1 MDALIAQNIDAIG
14 RAHAFAKD
22 VLCLVRFEA
31 ATEEKKYQNET
42 GFTHYNLPMF
52 LRLICLVL
60 LSSSV
65 LANSQTFGDFLNNIH
80 QLATEQG
87 VSKATVD
94 RAFYQL
100 TPNLDILE
108 SDRSQA
114 EFSQNFWNYLSK
126 RVSQYRL
133 DNGYDTLKQN
143 RSLLNKTYQQYG
155 VPAHVLVSFLGLE
168 SNYGNNTGS
177 YSLVR
182 SLATLA
188 YDPRR
193 SDFFTSELIAL
204 LKLIDDGKV
213 PLEATGSWAGA
224 MGAVQFMP
232 SNVIAYG
239 VDADNDGKIDLWNNQ
254 ADILASAANFLER
267 LGWNRGEKWGREVTI
282 SKDFNY
288 DFVGLKTK
296 KQLNEWQTLGV
307 RSANGSNLPKSSMAA
322 SLILPMG
329 YKGPAFLVY
338 QNFRSILGWNHST
351 LYALAVGHLAD
362 RLSGGGSL
370 LATPID
376 EPLLKRDDVM
386 AIQQTLSLLGYDA
399 GEADGIA
406 GPKTRAAA
414 KDFQKDIGM
423 IADGYVGYELFQRLQ

>member
-1 MDALIAQNIDAIG
+1 
-14 RAHAFAKD
+14 
-22 VLCLVRFEA
+22 
-31 ATEEKKYQNET
+31 
-42 GFTHYNLPMF
+42 MF

-65 LANSQTFGDFLNNIH
+65 LASSHSFEDFLNNIH

-94 RAFYQL
+94 QAFYQL

-114 EFSQNFWNYLSK
+114 EFSQNFWNYLGK

-213 PLEATGSWAGA
+213 PMEATGSWAGA

-239 VDADNDGKIDLWNNQ
+239 VDANNDGKIDLWNDQ
-254 ADILASAANFLER
+254 EDILASAANFLER

-282 SKDFNY
+282 SENFDY
-288 DFVGLKTK
+288 DFVGLKIK
-296 KQLNEWQTLGV
+296 KKLDEWQTLGV
-307 RSANGSNLPKSSMAA
+307 RSANGSNLPISSMPA

-329 YKGPAFLVY
+329 HKGPAFLVY
-338 QNFRSILGWNHST
+338 QNFRSILSWNHST

-362 RLSGGGSL
+362 RLSGGGAL

-376 EPLLKRDDVM
+376 EPLLKRDDVI

>member
-1 MDALIAQNIDAIG
+1 
-14 RAHAFAKD
+14 
-22 VLCLVRFEA
+22 
-31 ATEEKKYQNET
+31 
-42 GFTHYNLPMF
+42 MF
-52 LRLICLVL
+52 LRFICLIL
-60 LSSSV
+60 LSTSV
-65 LANSQTFGDFLNNIH
+65 FANTQTFEDFLSNIH
-80 QLATEQG
+80 QLAAEQG
-87 VSKATVD
+87 VSKATID
-94 RAFYQL
+94 KAFDQL
-100 TPNLDILE
+100 TPNPDILK
-108 SDRSQA
+108 SDANQA
-114 EFSQNFWNYLSK
+114 EFSQNFWKYLNT

-177 YSLVR
+177 SNLIR

-193 SDFFTSELIAL
+193 SEFFTRELISL

-213 PLEATGSWAGA
+213 PMDAKGSWAGA

-239 VDADNDGKIDLWNNQ
+239 VDADKDGKIDLWNDQ
-254 ADILASAANFLER
+254 EDILASAANFLER

-282 SKDFNY
+282 SEDFHY
-288 DFVGLKTK
+288 ETIGLNTK
-296 KQLNEWQTLGV
+296 KQLADWQALGV
-307 RSANGSNLPKSSMAA
+307 RSANGSNLPNSSMAA

-329 YKGPAFLVY
+329 HKGPAFLVY
-338 QNFRSILGWNHST
+338 QNFRSILGWNHSI

-362 RLSGGGSL
+362 RLSGGGAL

-376 EPLLKRDDVM
+376 EPLLKRDDIV

-406 GPKTRAAA
+406 GPKTRGAAR
-414 KDFQKDIGM
+414 DFQKDIGM
-423 IADGYVGYELFQRLQ
+423 IADGYVGYELYQRLQ

>member
-1 MDALIAQNIDAIG
+1 
-14 RAHAFAKD
+14 
-22 VLCLVRFEA
+22 
-31 ATEEKKYQNET
+31 
-42 GFTHYNLPMF
+42 MF

-65 LANSQTFGDFLNNIH
+65 LANSHTFDDFLNNIH

-114 EFSQNFWNYLSK
+114 EFSQNFWNYLGK
-126 RVSQYRL
+126 RISQYRL

-213 PLEATGSWAGA
+213 PLETTGSWAGA

-239 VDADNDGKIDLWNNQ
+239 VDADNDGKIDLWNDQ

-282 SKDFNY
+282 TEDFDY
-288 DFVGLKTK
+288 DFIGLKTK
-296 KQLNEWQTLGV
+296 KQLDEWQVLGV
-307 RSANGSNLPKSSMAA
+307 RSANGSNLPKSNMPA

-362 RLSGGGSL
+362 RLSGAGPL

>member
-1 MDALIAQNIDAIG
+1 
-14 RAHAFAKD
+14 
-22 VLCLVRFEA
+22 
-31 ATEEKKYQNET
+31 
-42 GFTHYNLPMF
+42 MF

-65 LANSQTFGDFLNNIH
+65 LANSHSFEDFLSNIH

-87 VSKATVD
+87 ISKATVD

-114 EFSQNFWNYLSK
+114 EFSQNFWNYLGK

-204 LKLIDDGKV
+204 LRLIDDGKV

-239 VDADNDGKIDLWNNQ
+239 VDADNDGKIDLWNDQ
-254 ADILASAANFLER
+254 EDILASAANFLER

-282 SKDFNY
+282 SEDFDY

-296 KQLNEWQTLGV
+296 KQLDEWQTLGV

-362 RLSGGGSL
+362 RLSGGEPL

-376 EPLLKRDDVM
+376 EPPLKRDDII

-414 KDFQKDIGM
+414 KDFQKDINM

>member
-1 MDALIAQNIDAIG
+1 
-14 RAHAFAKD
+14 
-22 VLCLVRFEA
+22 
-31 ATEEKKYQNET
+31 
-42 GFTHYNLPMF
+42 MF

-65 LANSQTFGDFLNNIH
+65 LANSHTFDDFLNNIH

-114 EFSQNFWNYLSK
+114 EFSQNFWNYLGK
-126 RVSQYRL
+126 RISQYRL

-254 ADILASAANFLER
+254 ADILASAANFLEH

-282 SKDFNY
+282 SEDFNY

-296 KQLNEWQTLGV
+296 KRLDEWQAFGI
-307 RSANGSNLPKSSMAA
+307 RSANGSNLPKSSMTA

-362 RLSGGGSL
+362 RLSGGKAL
-370 LATPID
+370 LAIPID

>member
-1 MDALIAQNIDAIG
+1 
-14 RAHAFAKD
+14 
-22 VLCLVRFEA
+22 
-31 ATEEKKYQNET
+31 
-42 GFTHYNLPMF
+42 MF
-52 LRLICLVL
+52 LRLIFLVL

-65 LANSQTFGDFLNNIH
+65 LASSHSFEDFLNNLH

-114 EFSQNFWNYLSK
+114 EFSQNFWNYLGK

-193 SDFFTSELIAL
+193 SVFFTSELIAL

-254 ADILASAANFLER
+254 ADILASAANFLEH
-267 LGWNRGEKWGREVTI
+267 LGWSRGEKWGREVTI
-282 SKDFNY
+282 SEDFNY
-288 DFVGLKTK
+288 EFVGLKTK
-296 KQLNEWQTLGV
+296 KQLDEWQALGI
-307 RSANGSNLPKSSMAA
+307 RSANRSNLPESSMAA

-423 IADGYVGYELFQRLQ
+423 VTDGYVGYELFQRLQ

>member
-1 MDALIAQNIDAIG
+1 
-14 RAHAFAKD
+14 
-22 VLCLVRFEA
+22 
-31 ATEEKKYQNET
+31 
-42 GFTHYNLPMF
+42 MF

-65 LANSQTFGDFLNNIH
+65 LANSHSFEDFLSNIH

-87 VSKATVD
+87 ISKATVD

-114 EFSQNFWNYLSK
+114 EFSQNFWNYLGK

-204 LKLIDDGKV
+204 LRLIDDGKV

-239 VDADNDGKIDLWNNQ
+239 VDADNDGKIDLWNDQ
-254 ADILASAANFLER
+254 ADILASSANFLER
-267 LGWNRGEKWGREVTI
+267 LGWNRGEKWGREVTLTE
-282 SKDFNY
+282 SFNY
-288 DFVGLKTK
+288 ENVGLNTQ
-296 KQLNEWQTLGV
+296 KQLDEWQALGV
-307 RSANGSNLPKSSMAA
+307 RRANGSSLPKSRMSA

-351 LYALAVGHLAD
+351 LYALAIGHLAD
-362 RLSGGGSL
+362 RLSGGGAL

-376 EPLLKRDDVM
+376 EPLLKRDDVVV
-386 AIQQTLSLLGYDA
+386 IQQTLSLLGYDA

-414 KDFQKDIGM
+414 KNFQRDIGM

>member
-1 MDALIAQNIDAIG
+1 
-14 RAHAFAKD
+14 
-22 VLCLVRFEA
+22 
-31 ATEEKKYQNET
+31 
-42 GFTHYNLPMF
+42 MF

-65 LANSQTFGDFLNNIH
+65 LANSHTFDDFLNNIH

-114 EFSQNFWNYLSK
+114 EFSQNFWNYLGK
-126 RVSQYRL
+126 RISQYRL

-213 PLEATGSWAGA
+213 PLETTGSWAGA

-239 VDADNDGKIDLWNNQ
+239 VDADNDGKIDLWNDQ

-282 SKDFNY
+282 TEDFDY

-296 KQLNEWQTLGV
+296 KQLDEWQVLGV
-307 RSANGSNLPKSSMAA
+307 RSANGSNLPKSNMPA

-362 RLSGGGSL
+362 RLSGAGPL

>member
-1 MDALIAQNIDAIG
+1 MS
-14 RAHAFAKD
+14 
-22 VLCLVRFEA
+22 
-31 ATEEKKYQNET
+31 
-42 GFTHYNLPMF
+42 HYNLPML
-52 LRLICLVL
+52 LRFICLVL
-60 LSSSV
+60 LSLSV
-65 LANSQTFGDFLNNIH
+65 VANSNTFEDFLSNIR

-94 RAFYQL
+94 KAFFQL
-100 TPNLDILE
+100 TPNLDILS

-114 EFSQNFWNYLSK
+114 EFSQNFWNYLGK

-143 RSLLNKTYQQYG
+143 RSLLNKTYKQYG

-177 YSLVR
+177 HSLVR

-188 YDPRR
+188 FDPRR

-213 PLEATGSWAGA
+213 PLDATGSWAGA

-239 VDADNDGKIDLWNNQ
+239 VDADNDGKIDLWNDQ

-267 LGWNRGEKWGREVTI
+267 LGWNRGEKWGREVTLTE
-282 SKDFNY
+282 SFNY
-288 DFVGLKTK
+288 ENVGLNTQ
-296 KQLNEWQTLGV
+296 KQLDEWQALGV
-307 RSANGSNLPKSSMAA
+307 RRANGSSLPKSRMSA

-362 RLSGGGSL
+362 RLSGGGAL

-376 EPLLKRDDVM
+376 EPLLKRDDIIT
-386 AIQQTLSLLGYDA
+386 IQQTLSLLGYDA

-414 KDFQKDIGM
+414 KNFQKDIGM

>member
-1 MDALIAQNIDAIG
+1 
-14 RAHAFAKD
+14 
-22 VLCLVRFEA
+22 
-31 ATEEKKYQNET
+31 
-42 GFTHYNLPMF
+42 MF

-65 LANSQTFGDFLNNIH
+65 LANSHTFEDFLSNIH

-100 TPNLDILE
+100 TPNPKILE

-114 EFSQNFWNYLSK
+114 EFSQNFWNYLDK
-126 RVSQYRL
+126 KVSQYRL

-168 SNYGNNTGS
+168 SDYGNNTGS
-177 YSLVR
+177 DSLVR

-193 SDFFTSELIAL
+193 SDLFTSELIAL

-213 PLEATGSWAGA
+213 PLETTGSWAGA

-239 VDADNDGKIDLWNNQ
+239 VDADNDGKIDLWNDQ
-254 ADILASAANFLER
+254 ADILASAANFLKHKN
-267 LGWNRGEKWGREVTI
+267 WNRGQKWGREVTI
-282 SKDFNY
+282 SEDFDY
-288 DFVGLKTK
+288 DFVGLNTE
-296 KQLNEWQTLGV
+296 KQLGEWQALGV
-307 RSANGSNLPKSSMAA
+307 RSANGSNLPKSSMPA

-329 YKGPAFLVY
+329 HKGPAFLVY
-338 QNFRSILGWNHST
+338 QNFRSILKWNNSI

-362 RLSGGGSL
+362 RLSGAGPL

>member
-1 MDALIAQNIDAIG
+1 
-14 RAHAFAKD
+14 
-22 VLCLVRFEA
+22 
-31 ATEEKKYQNET
+31 
-42 GFTHYNLPMF
+42 MF
-52 LRLICLVL
+52 LRFTCLIL
-60 LSSSV
+60 LSASIF
-65 LANSQTFGDFLNNIH
+65 ANSHTFEDFLSNIH

-114 EFSQNFWNYLSK
+114 EFSQNFWNYLGK

-188 YDPRR
+188 YDSRR

-239 VDADNDGKIDLWNNQ
+239 VDADNDGKINLWNDQ
-254 ADILASAANFLER
+254 EDILASAANFLEH

-282 SKDFNY
+282 SENFNY
-288 DFVGLKTK
+288 ELVGLNNK
-296 KQLNEWQTLGV
+296 KQLDEWQALGV

-329 YKGPAFLVY
+329 HKGPAFLVY
-338 QNFRSILGWNHST
+338 QNFRSILAWNHSI

-362 RLSGGGSL
+362 RLSGGGAL

-376 EPLLKRDDVM
+376 EPLLKRDDII

-406 GPKTRAAA
+406 GPKTRGAAR
-414 KDFQKDIGM
+414 DFQRDIGM

>member
-1 MDALIAQNIDAIG
+1 
-14 RAHAFAKD
+14 
-22 VLCLVRFEA
+22 
-31 ATEEKKYQNET
+31 
-42 GFTHYNLPMF
+42 MF

>member
-1 MDALIAQNIDAIG
+1 
-14 RAHAFAKD
+14 
-22 VLCLVRFEA
+22 
-31 ATEEKKYQNET
+31 
-42 GFTHYNLPMF
+42 MF
-52 LRLICLVL
+52 LRFICLIL
-60 LSSSV
+60 LSTSV
-65 LANSQTFGDFLNNIH
+65 FANTQTFEDFLSNIH
-80 QLATEQG
+80 QLAAEQG
-87 VSKATVD
+87 VSKATID
-94 RAFYQL
+94 KAFDQL
-100 TPNLDILE
+100 TPNPDILK
-108 SDRSQA
+108 SDANQA
-114 EFSQNFWNYLSK
+114 EFSQNFWKYLNK

-177 YSLVR
+177 SNLIR

-193 SDFFTSELIAL
+193 SEFFTRELISL

-213 PLEATGSWAGA
+213 PVDAKGSWAGA

-239 VDADNDGKIDLWNNQ
+239 VDADKDGKIDLWNDQ
-254 ADILASAANFLER
+254 EDILASAANFLER

-282 SKDFNY
+282 SEDFHY
-288 DFVGLKTK
+288 ETIGLNTK
-296 KQLNEWQTLGV
+296 KQLADWQALGV
-307 RSANGSNLPKSSMAA
+307 RSANGSNLPNSSMAA

-329 YKGPAFLVY
+329 HKGPAFLVY
-338 QNFRSILGWNHST
+338 QNFRSILGWNHSI

-362 RLSGGGSL
+362 RLSGGGAL
-370 LATPID
+370 LAAPID
-376 EPLLKRDDVM
+376 EPLLKRDDIV

-406 GPKTRAAA
+406 GPKTRGAAR
-414 KDFQKDIGM
+414 DFQKDIGM
-423 IADGYVGYELFQRLQ
+423 IADGYVGYELYQRLQ

>member
-1 MDALIAQNIDAIG
+1 
-14 RAHAFAKD
+14 
-22 VLCLVRFEA
+22 
-31 ATEEKKYQNET
+31 
-42 GFTHYNLPMF
+42 MF

-65 LANSQTFGDFLNNIH
+65 LANSHTFDDFLNNIH

-114 EFSQNFWNYLSK
+114 EFSQNFWNYLGK
-126 RVSQYRL
+126 RISQYRL

-193 SDFFTSELIAL
+193 SDLFTSELIAL

-254 ADILASAANFLER
+254 ADILASAANFLEH
-267 LGWNRGEKWGREVTI
+267 LDWSRGEKWGREVTI
-282 SKDFNY
+282 SEDFDY

-296 KQLNEWQTLGV
+296 KQLDEWQTQGV
-307 RSANGSNLPKSSMAA
+307 RSANGSDLPKSSMDA

-338 QNFRSILGWNHST
+338 QNFRSILRWNHST

-362 RLSGGGSL
+362 RLSGAGPL

>member
-1 MDALIAQNIDAIG
+1 
-14 RAHAFAKD
+14 
-22 VLCLVRFEA
+22 
-31 ATEEKKYQNET
+31 
-42 GFTHYNLPMF
+42 MF

-65 LANSQTFGDFLNNIH
+65 LANSHTFDDFLNNIH

-114 EFSQNFWNYLSK
+114 EFSQNFWNYLGK
-126 RVSQYRL
+126 RISQYRL

-193 SDFFTSELIAL
+193 SDLFTSELIAL

-254 ADILASAANFLER
+254 ADILASAANFLEH
-267 LGWNRGEKWGREVTI
+267 LDWSRGEKWGREVTI
-282 SKDFNY
+282 SEDFDY

-296 KQLNEWQTLGV
+296 KQLDEWQTQGV
-307 RSANGSNLPKSSMAA
+307 RSANGSDLPKSSMDA

-338 QNFRSILGWNHST
+338 QNFRSILRWNHST

-362 RLSGGGSL
+362 R
-370 LATPID
+370 
-376 EPLLKRDDVM
+376 
-386 AIQQTLSLLGYDA
+386 
-399 GEADGIA
+399 
-406 GPKTRAAA
+406 
-414 KDFQKDIGM
+414 
-423 IADGYVGYELFQRLQ
+423 

>member
-1 MDALIAQNIDAIG
+1 
-14 RAHAFAKD
+14 
-22 VLCLVRFEA
+22 
-31 ATEEKKYQNET
+31 
-42 GFTHYNLPMF
+42 MF
-52 LRLICLVL
+52 LRFICLVL
-60 LSSSV
+60 LSTSA
-65 LANSQTFGDFLNNIH
+65 LANSHTFEDFLSNIH
-80 QLATEQG
+80 RLAIEQG

-94 RAFYQL
+94 QAFYKL
-100 TPNLDILE
+100 TQNLDVLE
-108 SDRSQA
+108 FDRSQA
-114 EFSQNFWNYLSK
+114 EFSQNFWNYLGK

-193 SDFFTSELIAL
+193 SAFFTSELIAL
-204 LKLIDDGKV
+204 LKLIDNGKV

-239 VDADNDGKIDLWNNQ
+239 VDADNDGKIDLWNDQ
-254 ADILASAANFLER
+254 ADILASASNFLER
-267 LGWNRGEKWGREVTI
+267 LGWNRGEKWGREVAI
-282 SKDFNY
+282 SENFDY
-288 DFVGLKTK
+288 ELVGLNTK
-296 KQLNEWQTLGV
+296 KQLAEWQALGV

-362 RLSGGGSL
+362 RLSGGGPL

-376 EPLLKRDDVM
+376 EPLLKRDDIV
-386 AIQQTLSLLGYDA
+386 AIQQTLSWLGYDV
-399 GEADGIA
+399 GEADGIV
-406 GPKTRAAA
+406 GPKL
-414 KDFQKDIGM
+414 
-423 IADGYVGYELFQRLQ
+423 ELQLKSFKEILA

>member
-1 MDALIAQNIDAIG
+1 
-14 RAHAFAKD
+14 
-22 VLCLVRFEA
+22 
-31 ATEEKKYQNET
+31 
-42 GFTHYNLPMF
+42 MF

-65 LANSQTFGDFLNNIH
+65 LANSHTFEDFLSNIH

-114 EFSQNFWNYLSK
+114 EFSQNFWNYLGK

-254 ADILASAANFLER
+254 EDMLASAANFLEH

-282 SKDFNY
+282 SEDFDY

-296 KQLNEWQTLGV
+296 KQLYEWQTLGV

-338 QNFRSILGWNHST
+338 QNFRSILGWNRST

-362 RLSGGGSL
+362 RLSGGGPL
-370 LATPID
+370 LAIPID
-376 EPLLKRDDVM
+376 EPLLKRDDIV

-399 GEADGIA
+399 GETDGIA

>member
-1 MDALIAQNIDAIG
+1 
-14 RAHAFAKD
+14 
-22 VLCLVRFEA
+22 
-31 ATEEKKYQNET
+31 
-42 GFTHYNLPMF
+42 MF
-52 LRLICLVL
+52 LRFIFLVL

-65 LANSQTFGDFLNNIH
+65 LASSHSFEDFLNNLH

-114 EFSQNFWNYLSK
+114 EFSQNFWNYLGK

-193 SDFFTSELIAL
+193 SVFFTSELIAL

-254 ADILASAANFLER
+254 ADILASAANFLEH

-282 SKDFNY
+282 SEDFNY
-288 DFVGLKTK
+288 EFVGLKTK
-296 KQLNEWQTLGV
+296 KQLDEWQTLGI
-307 RSANGSNLPKSSMAA
+307 RSANRSNLPESSMAA

-423 IADGYVGYELFQRLQ
+423 VADGYVGYELFQRLQ

>member
-1 MDALIAQNIDAIG
+1 
-14 RAHAFAKD
+14 
-22 VLCLVRFEA
+22 
-31 ATEEKKYQNET
+31 
-42 GFTHYNLPMF
+42 MF
-52 LRLICLVL
+52 LRIICLVL
-60 LSSSV
+60 LSTSA
-65 LANSQTFGDFLNNIH
+65 LANSHTFEDFLSNIH
-80 QLATEQG
+80 QLAIEQG

-94 RAFYQL
+94 QAFYKL
-100 TPNLDILE
+100 TQNLDVLE
-108 SDRSQA
+108 FDRSQA
-114 EFSQNFWNYLSK
+114 EFSQNFWNYLGK

-155 VPAHVLVSFLGLE
+155 VPSHVLVSFLGLE

-204 LKLIDDGKV
+204 LKLIDNGKV

-239 VDADNDGKIDLWNNQ
+239 VDADNDGKIDLWNDQ
-254 ADILASAANFLER
+254 ADILASASNFLER
-267 LGWNRGEKWGREVTI
+267 LGWNRGEKWGREVAI
-282 SKDFNY
+282 SENFDY
-288 DFVGLKTK
+288 ELVGLNTK
-296 KQLNEWQTLGV
+296 KQLAEWQALGV

-362 RLSGGGSL
+362 RLSGGGPL

-376 EPLLKRDDVM
+376 EPLLKRDDIV
-386 AIQQTLSLLGYDA
+386 AIQQTLSWLGYDV
-399 GEADGIA
+399 GEADGIV

-414 KDFQKDIGM
+414 KVFQRDIGM

>member
-1 MDALIAQNIDAIG
+1 
-14 RAHAFAKD
+14 
-22 VLCLVRFEA
+22 
-31 ATEEKKYQNET
+31 
-42 GFTHYNLPMF
+42 MF
-52 LRLICLVL
+52 LRFICLIL
-60 LSSSV
+60 LSTSIF
-65 LANSQTFGDFLNNIH
+65 ANTQTFEDFLSNIH
-80 QLATEQG
+80 QLAAEQG
-87 VSKATVD
+87 VSKATID
-94 RAFYQL
+94 KAFDQL
-100 TPNLDILE
+100 TPNPDILK
-108 SDRSQA
+108 SDANQA
-114 EFSQNFWNYLSK
+114 EFSQNFWKYLNK

-177 YSLVR
+177 SNLIR

-193 SDFFTSELIAL
+193 SEFFTRELISL

-213 PLEATGSWAGA
+213 PMDAKGSWAGA

-239 VDADNDGKIDLWNNQ
+239 VDADKDGKIDLWNDQ
-254 ADILASAANFLER
+254 EDILASAANFLER

-282 SKDFNY
+282 SEDFHY
-288 DFVGLKTK
+288 ETIGLNTK
-296 KQLNEWQTLGV
+296 KQLADWQALGV
-307 RSANGSNLPKSSMAA
+307 RSANGSNLPNSSMAA

-329 YKGPAFLVY
+329 HKGPAFLVY
-338 QNFRSILGWNHST
+338 QNFRSILGWNHSI

-362 RLSGGGSL
+362 RLSGGGAL
-370 LATPID
+370 LAAPID
-376 EPLLKRDDVM
+376 EPLLKRDDIV

-406 GPKTRAAA
+406 GPKTRGAAR
-414 KDFQKDIGM
+414 DFQKDIGM
-423 IADGYVGYELFQRLQ
+423 IADGYVGYELYQRLQ

>member
-1 MDALIAQNIDAIG
+1 
-14 RAHAFAKD
+14 
-22 VLCLVRFEA
+22 
-31 ATEEKKYQNET
+31 
-42 GFTHYNLPMF
+42 MF
-52 LRLICLVL
+52 LRFICLIL
-60 LSSSV
+60 LSTSIF
-65 LANSQTFGDFLNNIH
+65 ANTQTFEDFLSNIH
-80 QLATEQG
+80 QLAAEQG
-87 VSKATVD
+87 VSKATID
-94 RAFYQL
+94 KAFDQL
-100 TPNLDILE
+100 TPNPDILK
-108 SDRSQA
+108 SDANQA
-114 EFSQNFWNYLSK
+114 EFSQNFWKYLNK

-177 YSLVR
+177 SNLIR

-193 SDFFTSELIAL
+193 SEFFTRELISL

-213 PLEATGSWAGA
+213 PMDAKGSWAGA

-239 VDADNDGKIDLWNNQ
+239 VDADKDGKIDLWNDQ
-254 ADILASAANFLER
+254 EDILASAANFLER

-282 SKDFNY
+282 SEDFHY
-288 DFVGLKTK
+288 ETIGLNTK
-296 KQLNEWQTLGV
+296 KQLADWQALGV
-307 RSANGSNLPKSSMAA
+307 RSANGSNLPNSSMAA

-329 YKGPAFLVY
+329 HKGPAFLVY
-338 QNFRSILGWNHST
+338 QNFRSILGWNHSI

-362 RLSGGGSL
+362 RLSGGGAL

-376 EPLLKRDDVM
+376 EPLLKRDDIV

-406 GPKTRAAA
+406 GPKTRGAAR
-414 KDFQKDIGM
+414 DFQKDIGM
-423 IADGYVGYELFQRLQ
+423 IADGYVGYELYQRLQ

>member
-1 MDALIAQNIDAIG
+1 
-14 RAHAFAKD
+14 
-22 VLCLVRFEA
+22 
-31 ATEEKKYQNET
+31 
-42 GFTHYNLPMF
+42 
-52 LRLICLVL
+52 
-60 LSSSV
+60 
-65 LANSQTFGDFLNNIH
+65 
-80 QLATEQG
+80 
-87 VSKATVD
+87 
-94 RAFYQL
+94 
-100 TPNLDILE
+100 
-108 SDRSQA
+108 
-114 EFSQNFWNYLSK
+114 
-126 RVSQYRL
+126 
-133 DNGYDTLKQN
+133 
-143 RSLLNKTYQQYG
+143 
-155 VPAHVLVSFLGLE
+155 
-168 SNYGNNTGS
+168 
-177 YSLVR
+177 
-182 SLATLA
+182 
-188 YDPRR
+188 
-193 SDFFTSELIAL
+193 
-204 LKLIDDGKV
+204 
-213 PLEATGSWAGA
+213 
-224 MGAVQFMP
+224 MP

-239 VDADNDGKIDLWNNQ
+239 VDADNDGKIDLWNDQ

-282 SKDFNY
+282 TEDFDY

-296 KQLNEWQTLGV
+296 KQLDEWQVLGV
-307 RSANGSNLPKSSMAA
+307 RSANGSNLPKSNMPA

-362 RLSGGGSL
+362 RLSGAGPL

>member
-1 MDALIAQNIDAIG
+1 
-14 RAHAFAKD
+14 
-22 VLCLVRFEA
+22 
-31 ATEEKKYQNET
+31 
-42 GFTHYNLPMF
+42 MF
-52 LRLICLVL
+52 LRLIFLVL

-65 LANSQTFGDFLNNIH
+65 LASSHSFEDFLNNLH

-114 EFSQNFWNYLSK
+114 EFSQNFWNYLGK

-193 SDFFTSELIAL
+193 SVFFTSELIAL

-254 ADILASAANFLER
+254 ADILASAANFLEH

-282 SKDFNY
+282 SEDFNY
-288 DFVGLKTK
+288 EFVGLKTK
-296 KQLNEWQTLGV
+296 KQLDEWQALGI
-307 RSANGSNLPKSSMAA
+307 RSANRSNLPESSMAA

-423 IADGYVGYELFQRLQ
+423 VTDGYVGYELFQRLQ

>member
-1 MDALIAQNIDAIG
+1 
-14 RAHAFAKD
+14 
-22 VLCLVRFEA
+22 
-31 ATEEKKYQNET
+31 
-42 GFTHYNLPMF
+42 MF
-52 LRLICLVL
+52 LRFICLIL
-60 LSSSV
+60 LSTSIF
-65 LANSQTFGDFLNNIH
+65 ANTQTFEDFLSNIH
-80 QLATEQG
+80 QLAAEQG
-87 VSKATVD
+87 VSKTTID
-94 RAFYQL
+94 KAFDQL
-100 TPNLDILE
+100 TPNPDILK
-108 SDRSQA
+108 SDANQA
-114 EFSQNFWNYLSK
+114 EFSQNFWKYLNK

-177 YSLVR
+177 SNLIR

-193 SDFFTSELIAL
+193 SEFFTRELISL

-213 PLEATGSWAGA
+213 PVDAKGSWAGA

-239 VDADNDGKIDLWNNQ
+239 VDADKDGKIDLWNDQ
-254 ADILASAANFLER
+254 EDILASAANFLER

-282 SKDFNY
+282 SEDFHY
-288 DFVGLKTK
+288 ETIGLNTK
-296 KQLNEWQTLGV
+296 KQLADWQALGV
-307 RSANGSNLPKSSMAA
+307 RSANGSNLPNSSMAA

-329 YKGPAFLVY
+329 HKGPAFLVY
-338 QNFRSILGWNHST
+338 QNFRSILGWNHSI

-362 RLSGGGSL
+362 RLSGGGAL
-370 LATPID
+370 LAAPID
-376 EPLLKRDDVM
+376 EPLLKRDDIV

-406 GPKTRAAA
+406 GPKTRGAAR
-414 KDFQKDIGM
+414 DFQKDIGM
-423 IADGYVGYELFQRLQ
+423 IADGYVGYELYQRLQ

>member
-1 MDALIAQNIDAIG
+1 
-14 RAHAFAKD
+14 
-22 VLCLVRFEA
+22 
-31 ATEEKKYQNET
+31 
-42 GFTHYNLPMF
+42 MF
-52 LRLICLVL
+52 LRLIFLVL

-65 LANSQTFGDFLNNIH
+65 LASSHSFEDFLNNLH

-100 TPNLDILE
+100 TPNLNILE

-114 EFSQNFWNYLSK
+114 EFSQNFWNYLGK

-193 SDFFTSELIAL
+193 SVFFTSELIAL

-254 ADILASAANFLER
+254 ADILASAANFLEH

-282 SKDFNY
+282 SEDFNY
-288 DFVGLKTK
+288 EFVGLKTK
-296 KQLNEWQTLGV
+296 KQLDEWQALGI
-307 RSANGSNLPKSSMAA
+307 RSANRSNLPESSMAA

-423 IADGYVGYELFQRLQ
+423 VTDGYVGYELFQRLQ

>member
-1 MDALIAQNIDAIG
+1 
-14 RAHAFAKD
+14 
-22 VLCLVRFEA
+22 
-31 ATEEKKYQNET
+31 
-42 GFTHYNLPMF
+42 MF
-52 LRLICLVL
+52 LRFICLIL
-60 LSSSV
+60 LSTSV
-65 LANSQTFGDFLNNIH
+65 FANTQTFEDFLSNIH
-80 QLATEQG
+80 QLAAEQG
-87 VSKATVD
+87 VSKATID
-94 RAFYQL
+94 KAFDQL
-100 TPNLDILE
+100 TPNPDILK
-108 SDRSQA
+108 SDANQA
-114 EFSQNFWNYLSK
+114 EFSQNFWKYLNK

-177 YSLVR
+177 SNLIR

-193 SDFFTSELIAL
+193 SEFFTRELISL

-213 PLEATGSWAGA
+213 PMDAKGSWAGA

-239 VDADNDGKIDLWNNQ
+239 VDADKDGKIDLWNDQ
-254 ADILASAANFLER
+254 EDILASAANFLER

-282 SKDFNY
+282 SEDFHY
-288 DFVGLKTK
+288 ETIGLNTK
-296 KQLNEWQTLGV
+296 KQLADWQALGV
-307 RSANGSNLPKSSMAA
+307 RSANGSNLPNSSMAA

-329 YKGPAFLVY
+329 HKGPAFLVY
-338 QNFRSILGWNHST
+338 QNFRSILGWNHSI

-362 RLSGGGSL
+362 RLSGGGAL
-370 LATPID
+370 LAAPID
-376 EPLLKRDDVM
+376 EPLLKRDDIV

-406 GPKTRAAA
+406 GPKTRGAAR
-414 KDFQKDIGM
+414 DFQKDIGM
-423 IADGYVGYELFQRLQ
+423 IADGYVGYELYQRLQ